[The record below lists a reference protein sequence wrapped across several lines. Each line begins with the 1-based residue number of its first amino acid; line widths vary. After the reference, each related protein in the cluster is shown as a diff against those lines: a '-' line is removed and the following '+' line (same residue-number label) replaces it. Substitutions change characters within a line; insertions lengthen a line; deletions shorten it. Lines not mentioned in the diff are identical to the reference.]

1 MNFLNELNFNINT
14 ININVDNKAAI
25 SISEN
30 NIINQKSKH
39 IDIRFHYIRELSS
52 ENKIKLKYIKPKYN
66 TSDGLT
72 KFLGSNQMTIFRNQ
86 ILQKIQ

>member
-14 ININVDNKAAI
+14 ININVDNKAAT

-39 IDIRFHYIRELSS
+39 IDIRFHYIRELIS
-52 ENKIKLKYIKPKYN
+52 ENKIKLKYIKSKYN